1 MNPRF
6 WIPLLVLAVITGV
19 LLRLEM
25 LSVFA
30 PVLMVLFGIVALWRR
45 IALQKV
51 TYERHF
57 HFHRGFRGETI
68 PVELQVENRKALPLL
83 WLRIT
88 DPWPKQISPRG
99 EVDVQT
105 SHRVETLHLVSSFH
119 LRWFHRVK
127 RSLSLT
133 LGDRGFYNI
142 GPARIS
148 SGDFF
153 GLAETT
159 RENVKVDNLIVYPE
173 MIDFRLPVLR
183 TDHPQGEL
191 RSPLRIF
198 EDPTLPYGIR
208 DFHPMDDFRSIHWP
222 ATARSGSLQVKVYQP
237 VTARIMMLCLN
248 VSTTEYAWEG
258 YNATLLEH
266 LVKMSTTILYQAYQ
280 GGFSVG
286 LISNGGTASG
296 QPFHLA
302 PGRSTRHLIRMLEL
316 LAAIQP
322 LTVSRFET
330 YLTRQLN
337 SIPYGASL
345 VLLTSTFSR
354 ELANALWRIRRY
366 RKQMTIL
373 MVGDE
378 LKEKPAGLNIIHL
391 PYTSWIEG
399 KSVENSHAV

>member
-1 MNPRF
+1 
-6 WIPLLVLAVITGV
+6 
-19 LLRLEM
+19 
-25 LSVFA
+25 
-30 PVLMVLFGIVALWRR
+30 
-45 IALQKV
+45 
-51 TYERHF
+51 
-57 HFHRGFRGETI
+57 
-68 PVELQVENRKALPLL
+68 
-83 WLRIT
+83 
-88 DPWPKQISPRG
+88 
-99 EVDVQT
+99 
-105 SHRVETLHLVSSFH
+105 

-330 YLTRQLN
+330 YMTRQLN